1 MRRSI
6 EILLGEEDAKLG
18 GYAGML
24 NYRYMNLCIKA
35 EPVALLSITVS
46 DIEGNEYNLEDV
58 ADAMVPDDFTFEIVP
73 HEMETLP
80 FIQAGFAQTH
90 PEFRQQVIVPKDEDR
105 FFQSD
110 SSEYETERHL
120 VCTMPEV
127 DNERHDFLKEAVK
140 TLYDQCMTEVDKV
153 NAHYSDMLADRTKD
167 LPEKEGDEAK
177 EKMEKLMDMYIKTID
192 AYRDNKVQEIE
203 ESYQRWIAQ
212 QVESKLEGIQN
223 KDNNN

>member
-1 MRRSI
+1 
-6 EILLGEEDAKLG
+6 
-18 GYAGML
+18 ML
-24 NYRYMNLCIKA
+24 NYRYLNLCIKA
-35 EPVALLSITVS
+35 EPVALLSITLT

-58 ADAMVPDDFTFEIVP
+58 ANAMMAGDYAFEIIP
-73 HEMETLP
+73 NEMEMMP

-90 PEFRQQVIVPKDEDR
+90 PEFIQEVIVPKDEDHI
-105 FFQSD
+105 FLSD

-127 DNERHDFLKEAVK
+127 DKERYDFLQEAVK
-140 TLYDQCMTEVDKV
+140 ALYDQCMTEVDKV

-167 LPEKEGDEAK
+167 LPEKEADEAK
-177 EKMEKLMDMYIKTID
+177 EKMEKLMDMYTKTID

-203 ESYQRWIAQ
+203 ESYQKWIAQ